1 MEPLYI
7 LIKKTQ
13 RLLLSTQKRKRN
25 STLISIIFFP
35 IKHFLPSLK
44 KKMAEA
50 FAADIAK
57 SLLGKVGSFAVQEFR
72 LAWGLEDDL
81 ARLEEIL
88 KAINAVLSDAEQKQS
103 KNNGIRLWLHM
114 LREVLYD
121 AEDVLDEIECE
132 TLQRKVVKTKGS
144 TSRKV
149 LHFFTRSPFRL
160 IIGHKIKKIIERLAQ
175 ISALKSD
182 FNLSEQAIDCSH
194 VLHEETEMNRSFES
208 FSGLIG
214 RDKDKERIINLLA
227 APSKVGGAHPPVL
240 PIVGMGGLG
249 KTSLAKSVC
258 DAENVRSHF
267 ELNMEACVSDEFSLK
282 HVIRKIIKSATGER
296 CADLDEGELN
306 KKLEEILNGR
316 KYLLLLDDVWN
327 EDAQKWLLLKPLLS
341 KGADGSKIIVTTRS
355 QRVAEIMGTVPADNL
370 SLLGQEDCLSLFY
383 KCAFKEGQKELYPN
397 LVGIGK
403 EIVDKCKQVPL
414 AVINLGTQLYGK
426 TDETEWK
433 SVRDSE
439 KWEEEG
445 DGILPALKI
454 SYQRLPTHLKRCF
467 LYCSVF
473 PKDYDF
479 VDISLVQFWMAHGL
493 ILQSSNP
500 NEKLEDVGL
509 RYVRELISR
518 CFFQDYEDGIV
529 GASFKMHD
537 LMHDLASSLAQN
549 EFSIISS
556 QNHQISK
563 TTRHLSVLDS
573 DSFFHKTLP
582 KFPNNFHQVR
592 SIVFADSIVGP
603 TCKTD
608 FEKCLLE
615 FKHLRSLEL
624 MDDSEFEAFPER
636 IGALKHLRYLHFGK
650 NAKIKRLP
658 KSIFKLQNLQAL
670 LTGDGLEELP
680 KDVRHMSSLR
690 FLFLTTQQKRLP
702 EGGIGCLECLQT
714 LFIVDCENLE
724 NLCEDMEGLKSLRK
738 LFIVSCGSLISLPR
752 SIECLTTLEE
762 FCISDCEKLDL
773 MTIEK
778 EKEKKIQPL
787 SSSLRIVIFVALPTT
802 LALPEQFLQE
812 YAESLQTFMIG
823 DCPNIEEMP
832 ECIRNLKKLQNLVI
846 GDCPRLSKRCR
857 KGTGEDWPKIK
868 HIPKI
873 KVDDDESGEETSD

>member
-1 MEPLYI
+1 
-7 LIKKTQ
+7 
-13 RLLLSTQKRKRN
+13 
-25 STLISIIFFP
+25 
-35 IKHFLPSLK
+35 
-44 KKMAEA
+44 MAEA

-57 SLLGKVGSFAVQEFR
+57 SLLGKLGSFAVQELR

-81 ARLEEIL
+81 ARLEERL
-88 KAINAVLSDAEQKQS
+88 KAINVVLSDAEKQQS
-103 KNNGIRLWLHM
+103 KNERIRLWLHM
-114 LREVLYD
+114 LRE
-121 AEDVLDEIECE
+121 
-132 TLQRKVVKTKGS
+132 
-144 TSRKV
+144 
-149 LHFFTRSPFRL
+149 
-160 IIGHKIKKIIERLAQ
+160 IKSIIERLAE
-175 ISALKSD
+175 ISSLKSE
-182 FNLSEQAIDCSH
+182 FNLSEQPIDCRH

-227 APSKVGGAHPPVL
+227 APSKVGDAHPFVL
-240 PIVGMGGLG
+240 PLVGMGGLG

-258 DAENVRSHF
+258 DAENVKSHF
-267 ELNMEACVSDEFSLK
+267 ELKMEVCVSDDFSLK
-282 HVIRKIIKSATGER
+282 QVIQKIIKSATTGER
-296 CADLDEGELN
+296 CADLDGGELE

-341 KGADGSKIIVTTRS
+341 KGAGGSKIIVTTRS
-355 QRVAEIMGTVPADNL
+355 QRVADIMGTVAAHNL

-383 KCAFKEGQKELYPN
+383 KCAFKEGEKELYPN

-403 EIVDKCKQVPL
+403 EIVAKCKQVPL

-426 TDETEWK
+426 TDEKEWK

-454 SYQRLPTHLKRCF
+454 SYQRLPTPLKRCF
-467 LYCSVF
+467 LYCSLF
-473 PKDYDF
+473 PKDFDF
-479 VDISLVQFWMAHGL
+479 GDLFLVQFWMAQGL

-518 CFFQDYEDGIV
+518 CFFQDYEDWIIS
-529 GASFKMHD
+529 ASFKMHD

-556 QNHQISK
+556 KNHQISK

-573 DSFFHKTLP
+573 NSFFHKTLP

-592 SIVFADSIVGP
+592 SIVFADSIEGP

-690 FLFLTTQQKRLP
+690 FLALGTQQKRLP

-714 LFIVDCENLE
+714 LYIVNCENLE
-724 NLCEDMEGLKSLRK
+724 NLCEDMEGL
-738 LFIVSCGSLISLPR
+738 P
-752 SIECLTTLEE
+752 
-762 FCISDCEKLDL
+762 
-773 MTIEK
+773 
-778 EKEKKIQPL
+778 
-787 SSSLRIVIFVALPTT
+787 AT
-802 LALPEQFLQE
+802 LALPEQFLQG
-812 YAESLQTFMIG
+812 YAESLQTFMIAN
-823 DCPNIEEMP
+823 CLNIEEMP
-832 ECIRNLKKLQNLVI
+832 ECIRNLKKLQNLEI
-846 GDCPRLSKRCR
+846 SDCPRLSKRCR

-873 KVDDDESGEETSD
+873 KVDDDDSGEETSD

>member
-1 MEPLYI
+1 
-7 LIKKTQ
+7 
-13 RLLLSTQKRKRN
+13 
-25 STLISIIFFP
+25 
-35 IKHFLPSLK
+35 
-44 KKMAEA
+44 
-50 FAADIAK
+50 
-57 SLLGKVGSFAVQEFR
+57 
-72 LAWGLEDDL
+72 
-81 ARLEEIL
+81 
-88 KAINAVLSDAEQKQS
+88 
-103 KNNGIRLWLHM
+103 M

-132 TLQRKVVKTKGS
+132 TLRREVVKTTGS
-144 TSRKV
+144 TGRKV
-149 LHFFTRSPFRL
+149 QHFFTSSNMIPFRL
-160 IIGHKIKKIIERLAQ
+160 KMGHKIKKIIERLAE
-175 ISALKSD
+175 ISSLKSD

-214 RDKDKERIINLLA
+214 RDEDKEHIINLLI
-227 APSKVGGAHPPVL
+227 APFKVGDAHPLVL
-240 PIVGMGGLG
+240 SIVGMGGLG

-258 DAENVRSHF
+258 DAENVKIHF
-267 ELNMEACVSDEFSLK
+267 DLKMEACVSDDFSLK
-282 HVIRKIIKSATGER
+282 QVVQKIIRSATGER

-316 KYLLLLDDVWN
+316 KYLLLMDDVWN
-327 EDAQKWLLLKPLLS
+327 EDAEKWLLLKPLLS

-355 QRVAEIMGTVPADNL
+355 RRVAEIMGTVAAHNL
-370 SLLGQEDCLSLFY
+370 SFLGKDDCMSLFY
-383 KCAFKEGQKELYPN
+383 KCAFKEGQMELYPN

-403 EIVDKCKQVPL
+403 EIVAKCKQVPL
-414 AVINLGTQLYGK
+414 AVINLGTQLYGR
-426 TDETEWK
+426 TDEKEWE

-454 SYQRLPTHLKRCF
+454 SYQRLPPHLKRCF

-473 PKDYDF
+473 PKDYRFGDLY
-479 VDISLVQFWMAHGL
+479 LVQFWMANGL
-493 ILQSSNP
+493 IHQSSNP

-518 CFFQDYEDGIV
+518 CFFQDYEDVIV
-529 GASFKMHD
+529 GATFKMHD

-563 TTRHLSVLDS
+563 TTRHLTILDS

-582 KFPNNFHQVR
+582 KFPNNFQQVR

-603 TCKTD
+603 TCTTD

-636 IGALKHLRYLHFGK
+636 IGALKHLRYLYFG
-650 NAKIKRLP
+650 NNTKIKRLP

-670 LTGDGLEELP
+670 VTGEGLEELP
-680 KDVRHMSSLR
+680 KDVRHMISLR
-690 FLFLTTQQKRLP
+690 FLFLCTQQKRLP

-714 LFIVDCENLE
+714 LYILHCENLE
-724 NLCEDMEGLKSLRK
+724 NLCEDMQGLKSLRK
-738 LFIVSCGSLISLPR
+738 LVISGCDSLISLPR
-752 SIECLTTLEE
+752 SIKCLTTLEE
-762 FCISDCEKLDL
+762 FGISECEKLDL
-773 MTIEK
+773 MTIEE
-778 EKEKKIQPL
+778 EKEGKIQPL
-787 SSSLRIVIFVALPTT
+787 SLSLRIVIFEELPATI
-802 LALPEQFLQE
+802 ALPEQLLQGSS
-812 YAESLQTFMIG
+812 ESLQTFIIR

-832 ECIRNLKKLQNLVI
+832 ECISNLKELQNLEI
-846 GDCPRLSKRCR
+846 IDCPRLSERCI

-873 KVDDDESGEETSD
+873 KVADDDSGEETSD

>member
-1 MEPLYI
+1 MSGALA
-7 LIKKTQ
+7 
-13 RLLLSTQKRKRN
+13 ST
-25 STLISIIFFP
+25 
-35 IKHFLPSLK
+35 
-44 KKMAEA
+44 
-50 FAADIAK
+50 IAQ
-57 SLLGKVGSFAVQEFR
+57 SLLGKLGSFAGQEFC
-72 LAWGLEDDL
+72 LAWGLEADI
-81 ARLEEIL
+81 ARLEKRL
-88 KAINAVLSDAEQKQS
+88 SAIAAVLSDAEQKQS
-103 KNNGIRLWLHM
+103 KNNKIRFWLND

-132 TLQRKVVKTKGS
+132 TLRRQVVKTTGS

-149 LHFFTRSPFRL
+149 RRFFSSSNKIAFRL
-160 IIGHKIKKIIERLAQ
+160 RMGHKIKSIIERLAT
-175 ISALKSD
+175 ISALKSE
-182 FNLSEQAIDCSH
+182 FNLSEQPSDCGH

-227 APSKVGGAHPPVL
+227 APSKVDDAHPFVL

-258 DAENVRSHF
+258 DDENVKSHF
-267 ELNMEACVSDEFSLK
+267 DLEMEACVSDDFSLK
-282 HVIRKIIKSATGER
+282 QVIQKIIKSATGER

-306 KKLEEILNGR
+306 KKLEDIMKGK

-341 KGADGSKIIVTTRS
+341 KGAGGSKIIVTTRS
-355 QRVAEIMGTVPADNL
+355 QRVAEIMGTVNTAYKLD
-370 SLLGQEDCLSLFY
+370 LLGQGDCLSLFY
-383 KCAFKEGQKELYPN
+383 KCAFKEGQMESCPN

-403 EIVDKCKQVPL
+403 DIVAKCKQVPL

-426 TDETEWK
+426 TDEKEWE

-445 DGILPALKI
+445 DGILPALKV

-473 PKDYDF
+473 PKDYLF
-479 VDISLVQFWMAHGL
+479 GDIILVQFWMAHGL
-493 ILQSSNP
+493 ILQSSNTI
-500 NEKLEDVGL
+500 LDVGL

-529 GASFKMHD
+529 GAVFKMHD
-537 LMHDLASSLAQN
+537 IMHDLASSLAQN

-563 TTRHLSVLDS
+563 TTRHLTVLDS

-603 TCKTD
+603 TCTTD

-624 MDDSEFEAFPER
+624 REDSEFEAFPER
-636 IGALKHLRYLHFGK
+636 IGALKHLRYLHFGM

-680 KDVRHMSSLR
+680 KDVRYMISLR
-690 FLFLTTQQKRLP
+690 FLLLVTQQKRLP

-714 LFIVDCENLE
+714 LFIAYCENLQ
-724 NLCEDMEGLKSLRK
+724 NLCEDMQGLKSLRK
-738 LFIVSCGSLISLPR
+738 LVISGCDSLISLPR
-752 SIECLTTLEE
+752 SIKCLTTLEE
-762 FCISDCEKLDL
+762 LLISNCEKLDL
-773 MTIEK
+773 MTIEE
-778 EKEKKIQPL
+778 EKEKKIQSL
-787 SSSLRIVIFVALPTT
+787 SLSLRIVLFVAVPATI
-802 LALPEQFLQE
+802 ALPEQLLE
-812 YAESLQTFMIG
+812 GSAESLQNFIIR

-832 ECIRNLKKLQNLVI
+832 KCISNLKKLQNLEI
-846 GDCPRLSKRCR
+846 IDCPRLSERCIR
-857 KGTGEDWPKIK
+857 GTGEDWPKIK

-873 KVDDDESGEETSD
+873 KVQVELHQI

>member
-1 MEPLYI
+1 M
-7 LIKKTQ
+7 IKKTQ
-13 RLLLSTQKRKRN
+13 RLLLSTQKAELHSYLN
-25 STLISIIFFP
+25 HFFLSNTSP
-35 IKHFLPSLK
+35 LTQ

-50 FAADIAK
+50 FAAEIAK
-57 SLLGKVGSFAVQEFR
+57 SLLGKLGSFAVQEFR

-81 ARLEEIL
+81 ARLEERL
-88 KAINAVLSDAEQKQS
+88 KAINVVLSDAEKQQS
-103 KNNGIRLWLHM
+103 KNDRIRLWLHM

-132 TLQRKVVKTKGS
+132 TLQRRVVKTKGS

-149 LHFFTRSPFRL
+149 QHFFTSSNMIPFRL
-160 IIGHKIKKIIERLAQ
+160 RMGHKIKKIIERLND

-182 FNLSEQAIDCSH
+182 YNLSEQTIDCSH

-214 RDKDKERIINLLA
+214 RDKDRERIINLLI
-227 APSKVGGAHPPVL
+227 APIKVGDAHPLVL

-258 DAENVRSHF
+258 DAENVKSHF
-267 ELNMEACVSDEFSLK
+267 DLKMRVCVSDDFSLK
-282 HVIRKIIKSATGER
+282 QVIQKIIKSATTGER
-296 CADLDEGELN
+296 CADLDGVELE

-327 EDAQKWLLLKPLLS
+327 EDAEKWLLLKPLLS

-355 QRVAEIMGTVPADNL
+355 QRVAEIMGTVAAYNL

-383 KCAFKEGQKELYPN
+383 KCAFKEGQMELHPN

-403 EIVDKCKQVPL
+403 EIVEKCKQVPL

-479 VDISLVQFWMAHGL
+479 VDLSLVQFWMAHGL

-500 NEKLEDVGL
+500 NENLEDVGL

-518 CFFQDYEDGIV
+518 CFFQDYEDVIV
-529 GASFKMHD
+529 GATFKMHD

-549 EFSIISS
+549 EISIISS

-563 TTRHLSVLDS
+563 TTRHLTVLDS

-582 KFPNNFHQVR
+582 KSPNNFHQVR

-603 TCKTD
+603 TCTTD

-636 IGALKHLRYLHFGK
+636 IGALKHLRYLYFL
-650 NAKIKRLP
+650 NNTTIKRLP

-670 LTGDGLEELP
+670 VTGEGLEELP
-680 KDVRHMSSLR
+680 KDVRHMISLR
-690 FLFLTTQQKRLP
+690 FLCLSTQQKRLP

-714 LFIVDCENLE
+714 LFIGDCENLE
-724 NLCEDMEGLKSLRK
+724 NLCEDMQGLKSLRK
-738 LFIVSCGSLISLPR
+738 LVISGCDSLISLPR
-752 SIECLTTLEE
+752 SIKCLTTLEE
-762 FCISDCEKLDL
+762 LFISNCKKLDL
-773 MTIEK
+773 MTIGE

-787 SSSLRIVIFVALPTT
+787 SFSLRIVLFMAVPATI
-802 LALPEQFLQE
+802 ALPEQLLKGS
-812 YAESLQTFMIG
+812 AESLQTFIIEG
-823 DCPNIEEMP
+823 CPNIEEMP
-832 ECIRNLKKLQNLVI
+832 ECISNLKKLQNLEI
-846 GDCPRLSKRCR
+846 IDCPRLSERCIR
-857 KGTGEDWPKIK
+857 GTGKDWSKIK

-873 KVDDDESGEETSD
+873 LLG

>member
-1 MEPLYI
+1 
-7 LIKKTQ
+7 
-13 RLLLSTQKRKRN
+13 
-25 STLISIIFFP
+25 
-35 IKHFLPSLK
+35 
-44 KKMAEA
+44 
-50 FAADIAK
+50 
-57 SLLGKVGSFAVQEFR
+57 
-72 LAWGLEDDL
+72 
-81 ARLEEIL
+81 
-88 KAINAVLSDAEQKQS
+88 VLSDAEKQQS
-103 KNNGIRLWLHM
+103 KNERIRLWLHM

-160 IIGHKIKKIIERLAQ
+160 IIGHKIKKIIARLAQ

-227 APSKVGGAHPPVL
+227 APSKVGDAHPFVL

-258 DAENVRSHF
+258 DAENVKSHF
-267 ELNMEACVSDEFSLK
+267 ELKMEACVSDDFSLK
-282 HVIRKIIKSATGER
+282 QVIQKIIKSATGER

-341 KGADGSKIIVTTRS
+341 KGAGGSKIIVTTRS
-355 QRVAEIMGTVPADNL
+355 QRVAKIMGTVNTAYNL
-370 SLLGQEDCLSLFY
+370 SLLGQGDCLSLFY
-383 KCAFKEGQKELYPN
+383 KCAFKEGEKELYPN

-403 EIVDKCKQVPL
+403 EIVEKCKQVPL

-426 TDETEWK
+426 TDEKEWE

-439 KWEEEG
+439 TWEEEG

-473 PKDYDF
+473 PKDYPLLDF
-479 VDISLVQFWMAHGL
+479 FLVQFWMAHGL
-493 ILQSSNP
+493 IHQSSNP
-500 NEKLEDVGL
+500 NENLEDVGL

-518 CFFQDYEDGIV
+518 CFFQDYENTIV
-529 GASFKMHD
+529 IASFKMHD

-573 DSFFHKTLP
+573 DSFFHRTLP
-582 KFPNNFHQVR
+582 KLPNNFHQVR
-592 SIVFADSIVGP
+592 SIFFADSIVGP

-608 FEKCLLE
+608 FEKCLFE

-624 MDDSEFEAFPER
+624 MNDSEFEAFPER
-636 IGALKHLRYLHFGK
+636 ILQIETFEISQFLWEHEM
-650 NAKIKRLP
+650 KRLP

-670 LTGDGLEELP
+670 VVGEGLEELP
-680 KDVRHMSSLR
+680 KDVSYMISLR
-690 FLFLTTQQKRLP
+690 FLFLVTQQKRLP

-714 LFIVDCENLE
+714 LYIVECENLE
-724 NLCEDMEGLKSLRK
+724 NLCEDMQGLKSLRK
-738 LFIVSCGSLISLPR
+738 LLIFRCDSLISLPR
-752 SIECLTTLEE
+752 SIKCLTTLEE
-762 FCISDCEKLDL
+762 LFIINCNKLDL
-773 MTIEK
+773 MTIK
-778 EKEKKIQPL
+778 EKNEEKIQPL
-787 SSSLRIVIFVALPTT
+787 SLSLCIVIFDNLPAT
-802 LALPEQFLQE
+802 LALPEQLLQGS
-812 YAESLQTFMIG
+812 AESLQTFSITY
-823 DCPNIEEMP
+823 CPNMREMP
-832 ECIRNLKKLQNLVI
+832 VCIGNLNKLQNLEI
-846 GDCPRLSKRCR
+846 TSCPNLSKRCQR
-857 KGTGEDWPKIK
+857 GTGEDWPKIK

-873 KVDDDESGEETSD
+873 KNDSDDDDDNDEETSHAGSSSKPYLNLSYLVLHFYPFFNFFFHLNYFP

>member
-1 MEPLYI
+1 
-7 LIKKTQ
+7 
-13 RLLLSTQKRKRN
+13 
-25 STLISIIFFP
+25 
-35 IKHFLPSLK
+35 
-44 KKMAEA
+44 MAQA

-57 SLLGKVGSFAVQEFR
+57 SLLGKLGSFAVQEFC
-72 LAWGLEDDL
+72 LAWGLEAGI
-81 ARLEEIL
+81 ARLEKRL
-88 KAINAVLSDAEQKQS
+88 SAIAAVLSDAEQKQS
-103 KNNGIRLWLHM
+103 KNDKIRFWLND
-114 LREVLYD
+114 LGEVLYD

-132 TLQRKVVKTKGS
+132 TLRRQVVKTTGS

-149 LHFFTRSPFRL
+149 RRFFSSSNKIAFRL
-160 IIGHKIKKIIERLAQ
+160 RMGHKIKSIIERLAE
-175 ISALKSD
+175 ISSLKSD

-194 VLHEETEMNRSFES
+194 VLHEETGMNRSFES

-214 RDKDKERIINLLA
+214 RDEDKERIINLLA
-227 APSKVGGAHPPVL
+227 EPLKVGDAHLLVL

-258 DAENVRSHF
+258 DAENVKSHF
-267 ELNMEACVSDEFSLK
+267 ELKMEACVSDDFSLK
-282 HVIRKIIKSATGER
+282 HVIQMIIKSATGER
-296 CADLDEGELN
+296 CADLDEGELK
-306 KKLEEILNGR
+306 KKLGAILNGR

-327 EDAQKWLLLKPLLS
+327 EDATKWLLLKPSLS

-355 QRVAEIMGTVPADNL
+355 QRVAEIMGTVTAYNL

-383 KCAFKEGQKELYPN
+383 KCAFKEGQMELNPN

-403 EIVDKCKQVPL
+403 EIVAKCKQVPL

-426 TDETEWK
+426 TDEKEWK

-454 SYQRLPTHLKRCF
+454 SYQSLPTHLKRCF

-473 PKDYDF
+473 PKDYLFSDL
-479 VDISLVQFWMAHGL
+479 VLVQFWMAHGL

-500 NEKLEDVGL
+500 NENLEEVGL

-518 CFFQDYEDGIV
+518 CFFQDYVDKIV
-529 GASFKMHD
+529 VANFKMHD

-549 EFSIISS
+549 EFSILSS

-582 KFPNNFHQVR
+582 KSPNNFHQVR
-592 SIVFADSIVGP
+592 SIAFADTIVGP

-636 IGALKHLRYLHFGK
+636 IDALKHLRYLHFGD

-670 LTGDGLEELP
+670 VVGDGLEELP
-680 KDVRHMSSLR
+680 KDVRYMISLR
-690 FLFLTTQQKRLP
+690 FLGLVTQQKRLP
-702 EGGIGCLECLQT
+702 EGGIGWLECLQT
-714 LFIVDCENLE
+714 LCIVECENLE
-724 NLCEDMEGLKSLRK
+724 NLCEDMQGLKSLRK
-738 LFIVSCGSLISLPR
+738 LIIVSCDSLISLPR
-752 SIECLTTLEE
+752 SIKCLTTLEE
-762 FCISDCEKLDL
+762 FFIESCAKLNL

-778 EKEKKIQPL
+778 KK
-787 SSSLRIVIFVALPTT
+787 
-802 LALPEQFLQE
+802 
-812 YAESLQTFMIG
+812 
-823 DCPNIEEMP
+823 
-832 ECIRNLKKLQNLVI
+832 
-846 GDCPRLSKRCR
+846 
-857 KGTGEDWPKIK
+857 
-868 HIPKI
+868 
-873 KVDDDESGEETSD
+873 

>member
-1 MEPLYI
+1 
-7 LIKKTQ
+7 
-13 RLLLSTQKRKRN
+13 
-25 STLISIIFFP
+25 
-35 IKHFLPSLK
+35 
-44 KKMAEA
+44 MAEA
-50 FAADIAK
+50 FAAEIAK
-57 SLLGKVGSFAVQEFR
+57 SLLGKLGSFAGQEFR

-81 ARLEEIL
+81 ARLEERL
-88 KAINAVLSDAEQKQS
+88 KAINAVLFDAEKQQS
-103 KNNGIRLWLHM
+103 KNERIRLWLHM

-132 TLQRKVVKTKGS
+132 TLRREVVKTTGS

-149 LHFFTRSPFRL
+149 QHFFTSSNMIPFRL
-160 IIGHKIKKIIERLAQ
+160 KTGHEIKKIIERLAE
-175 ISALKSD
+175 ISSLKSE

-214 RDKDKERIINLLA
+214 RDEDKERIINLLIVQ
-227 APSKVGGAHPPVL
+227 PFKVGDAHPFVL

-258 DAENVRSHF
+258 VAEIVNTHHF
-267 ELNMEACVSDEFSLK
+267 DLKMEACVSDDFSLK
-282 HVIRKIIKSATGER
+282 QVVQKIIKSATGER
-296 CADLDEGELN
+296 CADLDEGELK
-306 KKLEEILNGR
+306 KKLEEILKGR
-316 KYLLLLDDVWN
+316 KYLLLMDDVWN

-341 KGADGSKIIVTTRS
+341 KGAGGSKIIITTRS
-355 QRVAEIMGTVPADNL
+355 QRVAEIMGTVTAYNL

-383 KCAFKEGQKELYPN
+383 KCAFKEGQMHPN

-403 EIVDKCKQVPL
+403 EIVAKCKQVPL
-414 AVINLGTQLYGK
+414 AVINMGTQLYGK
-426 TDETEWK
+426 TDEKEWK

-473 PKDYDF
+473 PKDYLFADLE
-479 VDISLVQFWMAHGL
+479 LVQFWMAHGL
-493 ILQSSNP
+493 IHQSSNP

-518 CFFQDYEDGIV
+518 CFFQDYVVTIV
-529 GASFKMHD
+529 SAYFKMHD
-537 LMHDLASSLAQN
+537 IMHDLASSLAQN

-563 TTRHLSVLDS
+563 TTRHLTVLDS